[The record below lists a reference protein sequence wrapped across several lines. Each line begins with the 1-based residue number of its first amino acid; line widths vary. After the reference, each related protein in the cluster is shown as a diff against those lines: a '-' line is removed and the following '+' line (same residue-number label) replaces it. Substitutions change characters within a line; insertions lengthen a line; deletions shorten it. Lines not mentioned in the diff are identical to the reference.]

1 VNNPLAAAPRLAE
14 WHHLPMWETLPE
26 PWRACVDLAWEAYR
40 AGSLPIGAVVT
51 DAKGTIL
58 SRGRNRIYEHSGEG
72 GTLFGHRLAH
82 AEINALVEL
91 DYDRHDPRACTLWT
105 TTEPCPLCAG
115 ALRMA
120 DLAEMRFASRE
131 RWAGSAT
138 MFETVP
144 YLKNGKVCVVGPQ
157 DRRLEAVLVALQVER
172 FLRLKP
178 KVLERFL
185 RVYEDVMPEATL
197 AGRRLYRS
205 SVLQTLSKEQAP
217 TSEMLLAVSE
227 EIATTA

>member
-1 VNNPLAAAPRLAE
+1 
-14 WHHLPMWETLPE
+14 MWETLPD

-51 DAKGTIL
+51 DARGNIL
-58 SRGRNRIYEHSGEG
+58 SRGRNRIYERSGEG

-82 AEINALVEL
+82 AEVNALVKL
-91 DYDRHDPRACTLWT
+91 DYDRHDPRACALWT

-115 ALRMA
+115 GLRMA
-120 DLAEMRFASRE
+120 DLAELRFASRE
-131 RWAGSAT
+131 PWAGSAA

-144 YLKNGKVCVVGPQ
+144 YLKNGKVRVIGPQ

-172 FLRLKP
+172 VLRLKP
-178 KVLERFL
+178 QVLEWFL
-185 RVYEDVMPEATL
+185 RLHEDIMPEATL

-217 TSEMLLAVSE
+217 TSEMLLAVSAE
-227 EIATTA
+227 SATTA